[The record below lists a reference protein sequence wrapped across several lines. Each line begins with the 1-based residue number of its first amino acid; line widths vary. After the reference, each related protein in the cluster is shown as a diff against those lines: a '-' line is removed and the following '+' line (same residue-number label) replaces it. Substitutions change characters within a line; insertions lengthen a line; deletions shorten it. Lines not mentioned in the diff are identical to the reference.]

1 MFETIDLT
9 RIPELLEFN
18 QFDPLLFGTSLFL
31 FLFAGFLLVYIFL
44 KATDKLQLV
53 WLILFSLFFYYKAS
67 GIFVLLI
74 VGTAIVNYMFGMWI
88 HKSGEGAM
96 RKASLALAV
105 LINLSV
111 LAYFKYA
118 NFFITSVNELG
129 GTTWTTLDIIVP
141 LGISFFTFKSLNYIF
156 DIYYEMMEPDYS
168 FFEFLLFVTFFPNTM
183 SGPIDRARNFLP
195 QIREPNP
202 VTKEVLGKAVLL
214 ISVGLIK
221 KYAIADYISLNFVD
235 RVFESSTR
243 FTGVENLLAIYGYT
257 LQIFCDFSGY
267 TDMAIGISLLF
278 GFKLMDNFNYPFK
291 AKNVAEFWRRWHIS
305 LSTWLQDYLFKP
317 LQMSFR
323 HMRLAGNA
331 LAIMLTFVLCG
342 LWHGSTW
349 GFVFWGFLHG
359 FFMSFS
365 LLTKDLK
372 DKLFTIT
379 RLKNTKFLGLIQ
391 TVITFH
397 LIAFAFVYF
406 RTPSLSNASDMFNQ
420 IINYFHPGVLVQF
433 IQGYQSVFFLMVIG
447 FLFHFL
453 PDSIEKG
460 AEKLLVKSPLVIKGL
475 ILGLVIYLV
484 AQVKSADLQP
494 FIYFQ
499 F

>member
-1 MFETIDLT
+1 MFNNIDLS

-31 FLFAGFLLVYIFL
+31 FLFAGFLLVYIIL
-44 KATDKLQLV
+44 KTNYKLQLI

-67 GIFVLLI
+67 GVFVLLI
-74 VGTAIVNYMFGMWI
+74 IGTAVVNYMFGGWI
-88 HKSGEGAM
+88 HKSGEGVM
-96 RKASLALAV
+96 RKVTVALAV
-105 LINLSV
+105 LVNLSV

-129 GTTWTTLDIIVP
+129 GTTWNTLDIIVP
-141 LGISFFTFKSLNYIF
+141 LGISFYTFKSLNYIF
-156 DIYYEMMEPDYS
+156 DIYYEMMEPEYNY
-168 FFEFLLFVTFFPNTM
+168 FEFLLFVTFFPNTM

-195 QIREPNP
+195 QLREPNP
-202 VTKEVLGKAVLL
+202 LTNEVLGKAVLL
-214 ISVGLIK
+214 ISLGLIK
-221 KYAIADYISLNFVD
+221 KYAVADYISLNFVD

-278 GFKLMDNFNYPFK
+278 GFKLMDNFHYPFK
-291 AKNVAEFWRRWHIS
+291 AKSVAEFWRRWHIS

-323 HMRLAGNA
+323 HMRLLGNA
-331 LAIMLTFVLCG
+331 LAIMFTFVLCG

-349 GFVFWGFLHG
+349 GFIFWGFLHG

-365 LLTKDLK
+365 LLTKDIR
-372 DKLFTIT
+372 DKIFTVT
-379 RLKNTKFLGLIQ
+379 HLKNTKFLGFIQ

-406 RTPSLSNASDMFNQ
+406 RSPSLSYASDMFNQ
-420 IINYFHPGVLVQF
+420 IINYFYPGVFIQF
-433 IQGYQSVFFLMVIG
+433 IEGYRSVFILMVVG
-447 FLFHFL
+447 FIFHFL
-453 PDSIEKG
+453 PDSVEQA

-475 ILGLVIYLV
+475 ILGIVIYLV
-484 AQVKSADLQP
+484 AQVKSADIQP